1 MKFIV
6 VTSVANHQQ
15 VYIPLKRISSIR
27 YPSATGKTLITWS
40 ETDGSINYENVEE
53 KPGGIPLISNTK
65 ARCI

>member
-6 VTSVANHQQ
+6 VTNAETHQI

-27 YPSATGKTLITWS
+27 YPSATEKTLITWS

-53 KPGGIPLISNTK
+53 KPEGIPLISNTE
-65 ARCI
+65 ARRI